1 MFDSLLAELDSRERR
16 FTVYRSGEETDV
28 ESRFETHNVAVSH
41 SDLPPGGPE
50 PFMTIEDEEEFAGAL
65 PVAQLDR
72 LLEPPIVRPGAG
84 EDVSNGFGVL
94 FEMLDETVFRSMDRE
109 QLLAV
114 SREIEDRAARVGEGT
129 LRVRFESRSVFE
141 PQTALYREF
150 AAETEL
156 DIHIY
161 GIDDEPFSGVQFHRL
176 EGFDPYWV
184 LAFDGGPDRQQACAL
199 LARRQGTQ
207 FEGFWT
213 YDPELVDRIIRPLA
227 E

>member
-1 MFDSLLAELDSRERR
+1 MFDSLFADIDSQERE
-16 FTVYRSGEETDV
+16 FTVYQSGEETEV
-28 ESRFETHNVAVSH
+28 ESQFETHNVAVSQ
-41 SDLPPGGPE
+41 SDLPPEGPE
-50 PFMTIEDEEEFAGAL
+50 PFLVIEDEKEFAGAL
-65 PVAQLDR
+65 PVAELDR
-72 LLEPPIVRPGAG
+72 LLEPPVVRPGER
-84 EDVSNGFGVL
+84 EDVSKGFGVL
-94 FEMLDETVFRSMDRE
+94 FEVLDETVFRSMDRA

-141 PQTALYREF
+141 PQTALYREL

-156 DIHIY
+156 DIHVY
-161 GIDDEPFSGVQFHRL
+161 GIDDQPLSGVQFHRR
-176 EGFDPYWV
+176 EGFDSYWV
-184 LAFDGGPDRQQACAL
+184 LAFDGGPDKQQACAL

-213 YDPELVDRIIRPLA
+213 YDPELVDRIMRPLA